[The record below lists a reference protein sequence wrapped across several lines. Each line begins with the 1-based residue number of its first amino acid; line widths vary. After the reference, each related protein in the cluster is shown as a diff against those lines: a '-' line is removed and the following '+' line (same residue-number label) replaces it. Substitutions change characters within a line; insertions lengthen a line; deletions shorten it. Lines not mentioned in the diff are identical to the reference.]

1 MGRMSKQEKL
11 EWDELYEYIKYS
23 ILDYPKEKN
32 LPKNLVLRLKGLR
45 NGKFM
50 ANNNIKNQGD
60 YSFNIII
67 LAFKINKLHI
77 IKALSDKSKFKNES
91 HMINY
96 IMTIVEN
103 NINDVFD
110 LIKNKENVEKMVDK
124 VEINDNSD
132 KGVYII
138 KTKEN
143 KNKRLKDLW

>member
-60 YSFNIII
+60 YSFNMIL

-110 LIKNKENVEKMVDK
+110 TITNKERAEKRTD
-124 VEINDNSD
+124 EIIINENKIKDI
-132 KGVYII
+132 YIT
-138 KTKEN
+138 KTLEN
-143 KNKRLKDLW
+143 KNERLKDLW